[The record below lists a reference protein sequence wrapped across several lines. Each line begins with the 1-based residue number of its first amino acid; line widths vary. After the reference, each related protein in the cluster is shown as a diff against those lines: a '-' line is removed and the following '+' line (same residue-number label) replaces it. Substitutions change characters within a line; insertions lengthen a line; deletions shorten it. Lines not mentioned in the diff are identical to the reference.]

1 MVFAGSSVSENT
13 LLLGISVNRGNPIAS
28 CVAQLLL
35 GTYSVMRY
43 TKQRFDEVLHE
54 LELERRRVDEDLS
67 RLTSVAAYL
76 RALLPQRRRRARR
89 RRCTARRCTPRRC
102 FL

>member
-1 MVFAGSSVSENT
+1 MVLAGSSVSENT

-43 TKQRFDEVLHE
+43 TKQRFDEVLCE
-54 LELERRRVDEDLS
+54 LEQERRRVDEDL
-67 RLTSVAAYL
+67 RPLTSVAAYL
-76 RALLPQRRRRARR
+76 RALLPEGRRRRARR
-89 RRCTARRCTPRRC
+89 RRRCTARCC
-102 FL
+102 SL